1 MGVTA
6 MIPNMTFQQL
16 KDEANS
22 RWQEIWDGNAARLE
36 VLLLCPRKERKLLEL
51 HGDMI
56 DHGQPV
62 MGIFHRPRAEA
73 ELISEQGF
81 DPRAASFQFVN
92 IANADMGP
100 WMQQLV
106 TQEGWLRSTVEIAPV
121 PFSLD
126 IPNQRPFEKHS
137 ILCFRHPSLP
147 ALERYFLPYPIHALV
162 GKAFVSLPRR
172 QAAELARQQ
181 AEILGVGLA
190 KPEPEIVEV
199 PVVEAQPEAEAATE
213 VDDTTSKLEEAFIT
227 EMIPEEAAQVAL
239 PTASESESVALPEV
253 KEEASVALPGA
264 EETASPVAPPTAD
277 ESVPLPTGEP
287 EVDDMPA
294 IEREFR
300 NLIQELL
307 DAGVDPSEMMSD
319 ARLEDINERALAQ
332 NFETWPVFMQMV
344 S

>member
-22 RWQEIWDGNAARLE
+22 RWQEIWDGNAARLD

-73 ELISEQGF
+73 ELISDQGL
-81 DPRAASFQFVN
+81 DPRSASFQFVD
-92 IANADMGP
+92 IANSDMGP

-121 PFSLD
+121 PFTLD

-147 ALERYFLPYPIHALV
+147 ALERYFLPYPVHALV

-199 PVVEAQPEAEAATE
+199 PVVEPTPEVEASPE
-213 VDDTTSKLEEAFIT
+213 EDSTSILEDAFIT
-227 EMIPEEAAQVAL
+227 EMIPEEATQVAL
-239 PTASESESVALPEV
+239 PSTEESEQ
-253 KEEASVALPGA
+253 VALPGS
-264 EETASPVAPPTAD
+264 EESTEQSPPTTSEA
-277 ESVPLPTGEP
+277 SIPLPTGES
-287 EVDDMPA
+287 EVDDSLP

-300 NLIQELL
+300 ALIQELL
-307 DAGVDPSEMMSD
+307 DAGVDPSEMMTD
-319 ARLEDINERALAQ
+319 QRPRRIQRPANIR
-332 NFETWPVFMQMV
+332 
-344 S
+344 

>member
-16 KDEANS
+16 KDEADS

-36 VLLLCPRKERKLLEL
+36 VMLLCPRKERKLLEL

-199 PVVEAQPEAEAATE
+199 PVVETQPEVAVATE
-213 VDDTTSKLEEAFIT
+213 VDETTSKLEEAFIA
-227 EMIPEEAAQVAL
+227 EMIPEEAAEVALPTTEEVEQVAL
-239 PTASESESVALPEV
+239 PGS
-253 KEEASVALPGA
+253 
-264 EETASPVAPPTAD
+264 EETTPVAAPTTVD
-277 ESVPLPTGEP
+277 ESVPLPTGKP

-300 NLIQELL
+300 NLVQELL
-307 DAGVDPSEMMSD
+307 DSGVDPSEMMSD

>member
-16 KDEANS
+16 KDEADS
-22 RWQEIWDGNAARLE
+22 RWQEIWDVNAARLE
-36 VLLLCPRKERKLLEL
+36 IMLLCPRKERKLLEL

-73 ELISEQGF
+73 ELIAQQGF
-81 DPRAASFQFVN
+81 DPKSASFQFLN

-100 WMQQLV
+100 WMQQLI
-106 TQEGWLRSTVEIAPV
+106 TQEGWLRSTVEIVPV
-121 PFSLD
+121 PFTLD
-126 IPNQRPFEKHS
+126 IPNQRPFEKHT

-147 ALERYFLPYPIHALV
+147 PLEKYFLPYPLHALI

-199 PVVEAQPEAEAATE
+199 PIVENKTVAEPSDAKSDE
-213 VDDTTSKLEEAFIT
+213 GSELEKAFVAD
-227 EMIPEEAAQVAL
+227 MIPEEATQVAL
-239 PTASESESVALPEV
+239 PTTEDGQSTPIDQN
-253 KEEASVALPGA
+253 EEKHNQ
-264 EETASPVAPPTAD
+264 PPKTSD
-277 ESVPLPTGEP
+277 GSVPLPTGDP
-287 EVDDMPA
+287 EVDDTPA

-300 NLIQELL
+300 ELIQELL
-307 DAGVDPSEMMSD
+307 DSGVDPSDMMTD
-319 ARLEDINERALAQ
+319 PRLEEITERALAQ

>member
-73 ELISEQGF
+73 ELISDQGF
-81 DPRAASFQFVN
+81 DPRSASFQFVN
-92 IANADMGP
+92 IANSDMGP

-147 ALERYFLPYPIHALV
+147 PLERYFLPYPVHALV
-162 GKAFVSLPRR
+162 GKAFVSLPRK

-199 PVVEAQPEAEAATE
+199 PVVEPTPEVEASSE
-213 VDDTTSKLEEAFIT
+213 EDSTSILEDAFIT
-227 EMIPEEAAQVAL
+227 EMIPEEVTQVAL
-239 PTASESESVALPEV
+239 PATEESEQ
-253 KEEASVALPGA
+253 VALPGS
-264 EETASPVAPPTAD
+264 EETTEQSPPSTSEASI
-277 ESVPLPTGEP
+277 PLPTGEP
-287 EVDDMPA
+287 EVDDSPP

-300 NLIQELL
+300 ALIQELL
-307 DAGVDPSEMMSD
+307 DAGVDPSDMMTD
-319 ARLEDINERALAQ
+319 PRLEEITERAMAQ

>member
-73 ELISEQGF
+73 ELISDQGF
-81 DPRAASFQFVN
+81 DPRSASFQFVN
-92 IANADMGP
+92 IANSDMGP

-147 ALERYFLPYPIHALV
+147 PLERYFLPYPVHALV

-199 PVVEAQPEAEAATE
+199 PVVEPTPEVEASSE
-213 VDDTTSKLEEAFIT
+213 EDSTSILEDAFIT
-227 EMIPEEAAQVAL
+227 EMIPEEVTQVAL
-239 PTASESESVALPEV
+239 PATEESEQ
-253 KEEASVALPGA
+253 VALPGS
-264 EETASPVAPPTAD
+264 EETTEQSPPSTSEASI
-277 ESVPLPTGEP
+277 PLPTGEP
-287 EVDDMPA
+287 EVDDSLP

-300 NLIQELL
+300 ALIQELL
-307 DAGVDPSEMMSD
+307 DAGVDPSDMMTD
-319 ARLEDINERALAQ
+319 PRLEEITERAMAQ

>member
-16 KDEANS
+16 RDEAVS
-22 RWQEIWDGNAARLE
+22 RWGEIWDPGADRLE
-36 VLLLCPRKERKLLEL
+36 IMLLCPRKERKLLEL

-62 MGIFHRPRAEA
+62 MGIFHRPRGAEDLLA
-73 ELISEQGF
+73 EQGF
-81 DPRAASFQFVN
+81 DHRDASFQFVN
-92 IANADMGP
+92 ISNSDMGI

-106 TQEGWLRSTVEIAPV
+106 TQEGWLRSTVEINPT
-121 PFSLD
+121 PFTVG
-126 IPNQRPFEKHS
+126 IPNQRAFERHS

-147 ALERYFLPYPIHALV
+147 NLDKYYLPYPIHALV

-199 PVVEAQPEAEAATE
+199 PVVEQPPEPVDEEPVDEMEKAFIQEMMPEAE
-213 VDDTTSKLEEAFIT
+213 
-227 EMIPEEAAQVAL
+227 
-239 PTASESESVALPEV
+239 
-253 KEEASVALPGA
+253 
-264 EETASPVAPPTAD
+264 ET
-277 ESVPLPTGEP
+277 PLPTSDSEPIQEEEKEEVTLPGQETKAESQSDESIPLPDVEP
-287 EVDDMPA
+287 EVDDTPA
-294 IEREFR
+294 IEKEFR
-300 NLIQELL
+300 ALVQELL

-319 ARLEDINERALAQ
+319 VRMEDINERALAQ

>member
-22 RWQEIWDGNAARLE
+22 RWQEIWDGSAARLE
-36 VLLLCPRKERKLLEL
+36 IMLLCPRKERKLLEL

-62 MGIFHRPRAEA
+62 MGIFHRPRAES
-73 ELISEQGF
+73 ELISAQGF
-81 DPRAASFQFVN
+81 DPRSASFQFLN
-92 IANADMGP
+92 ISNADMGP

-121 PFSLD
+121 PFTLD

-147 ALERYFLPYPIHALV
+147 PLEKYFLPYPIHALI

-199 PVVEAQPEAEAATE
+199 PVVEKTPE
-213 VDDTTSKLEEAFIT
+213 VDTIEEASDAGSVLEEAFIA
-227 EMIPEEAAQVAL
+227 EMIPEEVNQVAL
-239 PTASESESVALPEV
+239 PSSEEV
-253 KEEASVALPGA
+253 EQVALPGA
-264 EETASPVAPPTAD
+264 EEKPEPEEPITSG
-277 ESVPLPTGEP
+277 ESIPLPTGEP
-287 EVDDMPA
+287 EIDTMAP

-300 NLIQELL
+300 ELIQELL
-307 DAGVDPSEMMSD
+307 DAGVDPSEMMTD
-319 ARLEDINERALAQ
+319 PRLEEITERALAQ

>member
-73 ELISEQGF
+73 ELISDQGF
-81 DPRAASFQFVN
+81 DPRSASFQFVN
-92 IANADMGP
+92 IANSDMGP

-147 ALERYFLPYPIHALV
+147 PLERYFLPYPVHALV

-181 AEILGVGLA
+181 AEMLGVGLA

-199 PVVEAQPEAEAATE
+199 PVVEPTPEVEASSE
-213 VDDTTSKLEEAFIT
+213 EDSTSILEDAFIT
-227 EMIPEEAAQVAL
+227 EMIPEEVTQVAL
-239 PTASESESVALPEV
+239 PATEESEQ
-253 KEEASVALPGA
+253 VALPGS
-264 EETASPVAPPTAD
+264 EETTEQSPPSTSEASI
-277 ESVPLPTGEP
+277 PLPTGEP
-287 EVDDMPA
+287 EVDDSLP

-300 NLIQELL
+300 ALIQELL
-307 DAGVDPSEMMSD
+307 DAGVDPSDMMTD
-319 ARLEDINERALAQ
+319 PRLEEITERAMAQ

>member
-6 MIPNMTFQQL
+6 MIPGMTFQQL

-22 RWQEIWDGNAARLE
+22 RWQEIWDGSVARLE
-36 VLLLCPRKERKLLEL
+36 IMLLCPRKERKLLEL

-73 ELISEQGF
+73 ELIAKQGF
-81 DPRAASFQFVN
+81 DPKSASFQFVN
-92 IANADMGP
+92 ISNADMGP

-121 PFSLD
+121 PFTLD

-147 ALERYFLPYPIHALV
+147 PLERYFLPYPIHALI

-190 KPEPEIVEV
+190 KPKPEIVEV
-199 PVVEAQPEAEAATE
+199 PVVEAKPEKVVVEE
-213 VDDTTSKLEEAFIT
+213 VDDTGSELEEAFIAN
-227 EMIPEEAAQVAL
+227 MIPKELNQVAL
-239 PTASESESVALPEV
+239 PTFEEAEQVALPTVDEEV
-253 KEEASVALPGA
+253 TVALPTT
-264 EETASPVAPPTAD
+264 EDTAIPVDEPAVD
-277 ESVPLPTGEP
+277 ESVPLPSGEP
-287 EVDDMPA
+287 EVDNMPA

-300 NLIQELL
+300 ELIQELL
-307 DAGVDPSEMMSD
+307 DSGVDPSEMMSD

>member
-22 RWQEIWDGNAARLE
+22 RWNEIWDANSARLE
-36 VLLLCPRKERKLLEL
+36 IMLLCPRKERKLLEL

-92 IANADMGP
+92 ISNSDMGP

-106 TQEGWLRSTVEIAPV
+106 TQEGWLRSTVEVSPV
-121 PFSLD
+121 PFSMD

-147 ALERYFLPYPIHALV
+147 PLDKYFLPYPIHALV

-199 PVVEAQPEAEAATE
+199 PVVEPVAEIE
-213 VDDTTSKLEEAFIT
+213 QVPINVEDAFIS
-227 EMIPEEAAQVAL
+227 EMIPEEVEQVAL
-239 PTASESESVALPEV
+239 PNTEDTNVSSPQEV
-253 KEEASVALPGA
+253 EVVE
-264 EETASPVAPPTAD
+264 
-277 ESVPLPTGEP
+277 ESVPLPSGVP
-287 EVDDMPA
+287 EIDDTPA

-300 NLIQELL
+300 ALIQELI
-307 DAGVDPSEMMSD
+307 DAGVDPSDMMTD
-319 ARLEDINERALAQ
+319 PRLEEITERALAQ

>member
-73 ELISEQGF
+73 ELISDQGF
-81 DPRAASFQFVN
+81 DPRSASFQFVN
-92 IANADMGP
+92 IANSDMGP

-199 PVVEAQPEAEAATE
+199 PVVEPTPEVEASSE
-213 VDDTTSKLEEAFIT
+213 EDSTSILEDAFIT
-227 EMIPEEAAQVAL
+227 EMIPEEVTQVAL
-239 PTASESESVALPEV
+239 PATEESEQ
-253 KEEASVALPGA
+253 VALPGS
-264 EETASPVAPPTAD
+264 EETTEQSPPSTSEASI
-277 ESVPLPTGEP
+277 PLPTGEP
-287 EVDDMPA
+287 EVDDSLP

-300 NLIQELL
+300 ALIQELI
-307 DAGVDPSEMMSD
+307 DAGVDPSDMMTD
-319 ARLEDINERALAQ
+319 PRLEEITERAMAQ

>member
-36 VLLLCPRKERKLLEL
+36 VMLLCPRKERKLLEL

-199 PVVEAQPEAEAATE
+199 PVVEAQPEVEAATE
-213 VDDTTSKLEEAFIT
+213 VDETTSKLEEAFIA

-239 PTASESESVALPEV
+239 PTTEEV
-253 KEEASVALPGA
+253 EQVALPGS
-264 EETASPVAPPTAD
+264 EETAPVAAPTTAD

-287 EVDDMPA
+287 EVDDMTA

>member
-36 VLLLCPRKERKLLEL
+36 VMLLCPRKERKLLEL

-199 PVVEAQPEAEAATE
+199 PVVETQPEVAVTTE
-213 VDDTTSKLEEAFIT
+213 VDETTSKLEEAFIA

-239 PTASESESVALPEV
+239 PTTEDVEQ
-253 KEEASVALPGA
+253 VALPGS
-264 EETASPVAPPTAD
+264 EETTPVAAPTTVD
-277 ESVPLPTGEP
+277 KSVPLPTGKP

-300 NLIQELL
+300 NLVQELL
-307 DAGVDPSEMMSD
+307 DSGVDPSEMMSD

>member
-1 MGVTA
+1 
-6 MIPNMTFQQL
+6 
-16 KDEANS
+16 
-22 RWQEIWDGNAARLE
+22 
-36 VLLLCPRKERKLLEL
+36 
-51 HGDMI
+51 
-56 DHGQPV
+56 
-62 MGIFHRPRAEA
+62 
-73 ELISEQGF
+73 
-81 DPRAASFQFVN
+81 
-92 IANADMGP
+92 MGP

-121 PFSLD
+121 PFTLD
-126 IPNQRPFEKHS
+126 IPNQRPFERHS

-147 ALERYFLPYPIHALV
+147 PLERYFLPYPIHALI

-199 PVVEAQPEAEAATE
+199 PVVEAAPAKVVVEE
-213 VDDTTSKLEEAFIT
+213 VADTGSELEEAFIAN
-227 EMIPEEAAQVAL
+227 MIPEEANQVAL
-239 PTASESESVALPEV
+239 PTFEEAEQVALPTVDEDV
-253 KEEASVALPGA
+253 TVALPAA
-264 EETASPVAPPTAD
+264 EDTAPPVDEPAVD
-277 ESVPLPTGEP
+277 ESVPLPSGEP
-287 EVDDMPA
+287 EVDNMPA

-300 NLIQELL
+300 NLVQELL
-307 DAGVDPSEMMSD
+307 DSGVDPSEMMSD

>member
-16 KDEANS
+16 KDEADS

-36 VLLLCPRKERKLLEL
+36 VMLLCPRKERKLLEL

-199 PVVEAQPEAEAATE
+199 PVVETQPEVAVTTE
-213 VDDTTSKLEEAFIT
+213 VDETTSKLEEAFIA
-227 EMIPEEAAQVAL
+227 EMIPEEAAEVALPTTEEVEQVAL
-239 PTASESESVALPEV
+239 PGS
-253 KEEASVALPGA
+253 
-264 EETASPVAPPTAD
+264 EETTPVAAPTTVD
-277 ESVPLPTGEP
+277 ESVPLPTGKP

-300 NLIQELL
+300 NLVQELL
-307 DAGVDPSEMMSD
+307 DSGVDPSEMMSD

>member
-16 KDEANS
+16 KDEADS

-36 VLLLCPRKERKLLEL
+36 VMLLCPRKERKLLEL

-199 PVVEAQPEAEAATE
+199 PVVETQPEVAVATE
-213 VDDTTSKLEEAFIT
+213 VDETTSKLEEAFIA
-227 EMIPEEAAQVAL
+227 EMIPEEAVQVAL
-239 PTASESESVALPEV
+239 PTTEEV
-253 KEEASVALPGA
+253 EQVALPGS
-264 EETASPVAPPTAD
+264 EETTPVAAPTTVD
-277 ESVPLPTGEP
+277 ESVPLPTGKP

-300 NLIQELL
+300 NLVQELL
-307 DAGVDPSEMMSD
+307 DSGVDPSEMMSD

>member
-16 KDEANS
+16 KDEADS

-36 VLLLCPRKERKLLEL
+36 VMLLCPRKERKLLEL

-199 PVVEAQPEAEAATE
+199 PVVETQPEVAVTTE
-213 VDDTTSKLEEAFIT
+213 VDETTSKLEEAFIA

-239 PTASESESVALPEV
+239 PTTEEV
-253 KEEASVALPGA
+253 EQVALPGS
-264 EETASPVAPPTAD
+264 EETTPVAAPTTVD
-277 ESVPLPTGEP
+277 ESVPLPTGKP
-287 EVDDMPA
+287 EVDGMPA

-300 NLIQELL
+300 NLVQELL
-307 DAGVDPSEMMSD
+307 DSGVDPSEMMSD

>member
-36 VLLLCPRKERKLLEL
+36 VMLLCPRKERKLLEL

-199 PVVEAQPEAEAATE
+199 PVVETQPEVAVATE
-213 VDDTTSKLEEAFIT
+213 VDETTSKLEEAFIA

-239 PTASESESVALPEV
+239 PTTEEV
-253 KEEASVALPGA
+253 EQVALPGS
-264 EETASPVAPPTAD
+264 EETTPVAAPTTVD
-277 ESVPLPTGEP
+277 KSVPLPTGKP

-300 NLIQELL
+300 NLVQELL
-307 DAGVDPSEMMSD
+307 DSGVDPSEMMSD

>member
-22 RWQEIWDGNAARLE
+22 RWKEIWDNDAARLE
-36 VLLLCPRKERKLLEL
+36 IMLLCPRKERKLLEL

-73 ELISEQGF
+73 ELISDQGF
-81 DPRAASFQFVN
+81 DPRSASFQFLN
-92 IANADMGP
+92 ISNADMGP

-126 IPNQRPFEKHS
+126 IPNQRLFEKHS

-147 ALERYFLPYPIHALV
+147 PLEKYFLPYPIHALI

-199 PVVEAQPEAEAATE
+199 PVVDSQL
-213 VDDTTSKLEEAFIT
+213 VDENVDEEADSSSILEDAFIA
-227 EMIPEEAAQVAL
+227 EMIPEEVTQVAL
-239 PTASESESVALPEV
+239 PTTKEV
-253 KEEASVALPGA
+253 EQVALPGSEDDEKQ
-264 EETASPVAPPTAD
+264 EEISTPSETI
-277 ESVPLPTGEP
+277 PLPAKDP
-287 EVDDMPA
+287 EIDNTLP
-294 IEREFR
+294 IEKEFR
-300 NLIQELL
+300 ALIQELL
-307 DAGVDPSEMMSD
+307 DAGVDPSDMMTD
-319 ARLEDINERALAQ
+319 PRLEEITERALAQ

>member
-73 ELISEQGF
+73 ELISDQGF
-81 DPRAASFQFVN
+81 DPRSASFQFVN
-92 IANADMGP
+92 IANSDMGP

-147 ALERYFLPYPIHALV
+147 PLERYFLPYPVHALV

-199 PVVEAQPEAEAATE
+199 PVVEPTPEVEASSE
-213 VDDTTSKLEEAFIT
+213 EDSTSILEDAFIT
-227 EMIPEEAAQVAL
+227 EMIPEEVTQVAL
-239 PTASESESVALPEV
+239 PATEESEQ
-253 KEEASVALPGA
+253 VALPGS
-264 EETASPVAPPTAD
+264 EETTEQSPPSTSEASI
-277 ESVPLPTGEP
+277 PLPTGEP
-287 EVDDMPA
+287 EVDDSLP

-300 NLIQELL
+300 ALIQELI
-307 DAGVDPSEMMSD
+307 DAGVDPSDMMTD
-319 ARLEDINERALAQ
+319 PRLEEITERAMAQ

>member
-36 VLLLCPRKERKLLEL
+36 VMLLCPRKERKLLEL

-199 PVVEAQPEAEAATE
+199 PVVEAQPEVEAATE
-213 VDDTTSKLEEAFIT
+213 VDETTSKLEEVFIA

-239 PTASESESVALPEV
+239 PTTEEV
-253 KEEASVALPGA
+253 EQVALPGS
-264 EETASPVAPPTAD
+264 EETAPVAAPTTAD
-277 ESVPLPTGEP
+277 ESVPLPTGEQ

>member
-16 KDEANS
+16 EDEASS
-22 RWQEIWDGNAARLE
+22 RWKEIWDKSAARLD
-36 VLLLCPRKERKLLEL
+36 LMLLCPRKERKLLEL

-73 ELISEQGF
+73 ELIINQGF
-81 DPRAASFQFVN
+81 DPKAASFQFLN

-106 TQEGWLRSTVEIAPV
+106 TQEGWLRTTIELNPV

-126 IPNQRPFEKHS
+126 IPNQRPFEKRTV
-137 ILCFRHPSLP
+137 LCFRHPSLP
-147 ALERYFLPYPIHALV
+147 PLEKYFLPYPIHALI

-172 QAAELARQQ
+172 QAAELAKQQ

-199 PVVEAQPEAEAATE
+199 PVIEQVPVEE
-213 VDDTTSKLEEAFIT
+213 VVNITLEDKFVS
-227 EMIPEEAAQVAL
+227 EMMPEEIVNIPL
-239 PTASESESVALPEV
+239 PTENGAKQLREDVDEIDTEIENTVETSSNENVIPLPEV
-253 KEEASVALPGA
+253 TAEA
-264 EETASPVAPPTAD
+264 
-277 ESVPLPTGEP
+277 
-287 EVDDMPA
+287 DDMPE
-294 IEREFR
+294 IEKEFR
-300 NLIQELL
+300 AIVQELI
-307 DAGVDPSEMMSD
+307 DAGLDPSEMMTD
-319 ARLEDINERALAQ
+319 ARMEDINERALAQ

>member
-22 RWQEIWDGNAARLE
+22 RWQEIWDGNSARLE

-190 KPEPEIVEV
+190 KSEPEIVEV
-199 PVVEAQPEAEAATE
+199 PVVEAQPEVEAATE

-239 PTASESESVALPEV
+239 PTASESESVALPDV

-264 EETASPVAPPTAD
+264 VDAESPVAPPTAD
-277 ESVPLPTGEP
+277 ESIPLPTGQP

-307 DAGVDPSEMMSD
+307 DGGVDPSDMMTD
-319 ARLEDINERALAQ
+319 PRLEDINERALAQ

>member
-36 VLLLCPRKERKLLEL
+36 VMLLCPRKERKLLEL

-73 ELISEQGF
+73 ELISDQGF
-81 DPRAASFQFVN
+81 DPRSASFQFVN

-106 TQEGWLRSTVEIAPV
+106 TQEGWLRSTVEISPV

-147 ALERYFLPYPIHALV
+147 ALERYFLPYPVHALV

-172 QAAELARQQ
+172 QAAELAKQQ

-199 PVVEAQPEAEAATE
+199 PIVEPTPELDSSTDS
-213 VDDTTSKLEEAFIT
+213 DDSTSKMEEAFIT
-227 EMIPEEAAQVAL
+227 EMMPEEATQVAL
-239 PTASESESVALPEV
+239 PTTEEAEQVALPDSE
-253 KEEASVALPGA
+253 KSAESLPPAVA
-264 EETASPVAPPTAD
+264 EESIH
-277 ESVPLPTGEP
+277 LPTGEP
-287 EVDDMPA
+287 EIDNTTP

-300 NLIQELL
+300 ALIQELL
-307 DAGVDPSEMMSD
+307 DTGVDPSDMMTD
-319 ARLEDINERALAQ
+319 PRLEEITERALAQ

>member
-22 RWQEIWDGNAARLE
+22 RWQDIWDDGAARLE
-36 VLLLCPRKERKLLEL
+36 IMLLCPRKERKLLEL

-73 ELISEQGF
+73 ELISDQGF
-81 DPRAASFQFVN
+81 DPRSASFQFVN
-92 IANADMGP
+92 ISNADMGP

-121 PFSLD
+121 PFTLD

-147 ALERYFLPYPIHALV
+147 PLDKYFLPYPIHALI

-199 PVVEAQPEAEAATE
+199 PVVEAAPEKESTE
-213 VDDTTSKLEEAFIT
+213 ENEDTSSALEEAFLA
-227 EMIPEEAAQVAL
+227 EMIPEEATQVAL
-239 PTASESESVALPEV
+239 PTNDEV
-253 KEEASVALPGA
+253 EQVALPGA
-264 EETASPVAPPTAD
+264 EEVSAPTPATTVD
-277 ESVPLPTGEP
+277 DSVPLPAGIP
-287 EVDDMPA
+287 EIDDSLP

-300 NLIQELL
+300 ALIQELL
-307 DAGVDPSEMMSD
+307 DAGVDPSDMMTD
-319 ARLEDINERALAQ
+319 PRLEEITERALAQ

>member
-22 RWQEIWDGNAARLE
+22 RWQDIWDDGAARLE
-36 VLLLCPRKERKLLEL
+36 IMLLCPRKERKLLEL

-73 ELISEQGF
+73 ELISDQGF
-81 DPRAASFQFVN
+81 DPRSASFQFVN
-92 IANADMGP
+92 ISNADMGP

-121 PFSLD
+121 PFTLD

-147 ALERYFLPYPIHALV
+147 PLDKYFLPYPIHALI

-199 PVVEAQPEAEAATE
+199 PVVEAAPEKEITE
-213 VDDTTSKLEEAFIT
+213 ENEDTSSALEEAFIA
-227 EMIPEEAAQVAL
+227 EMIPEEATQVAL
-239 PTASESESVALPEV
+239 PTNDEV
-253 KEEASVALPGA
+253 EQVALPGA
-264 EETASPVAPPTAD
+264 EEVSAPTPATTVD
-277 ESVPLPTGEP
+277 DSVPLPAGIP
-287 EVDDMPA
+287 EIDDSLP

-300 NLIQELL
+300 ALIQELL
-307 DAGVDPSEMMSD
+307 DAGVDPSDMMTD
-319 ARLEDINERALAQ
+319 PRLEEITERALAQ

>member
-16 KDEANS
+16 KDEADS

-36 VLLLCPRKERKLLEL
+36 VMLLCPRKERKLLEL

-199 PVVEAQPEAEAATE
+199 PVVETQPEVAVATE
-213 VDDTTSKLEEAFIT
+213 VDETTSKLEEAFIT

-239 PTASESESVALPEV
+239 PTTEEV
-253 KEEASVALPGA
+253 EQVALPGS
-264 EETASPVAPPTAD
+264 EETTPVAAPTTVD
-277 ESVPLPTGEP
+277 ESVPLPTGKP

-300 NLIQELL
+300 NLVQELL
-307 DAGVDPSEMMSD
+307 DSGVDPSEMMSD

>member
-22 RWQEIWDGNAARLE
+22 RWGEIWDRDAARLE
-36 VLLLCPRKERKLLEL
+36 IMLLCPRKERKLLEL

-73 ELISEQGF
+73 DLLSEQGF
-81 DPRAASFQFVN
+81 DPRSASFQFVN
-92 IANADMGP
+92 ISNADMGP

-106 TQEGWLRSTVEIAPV
+106 TQEGWLRSTIELAPV
-121 PFSLD
+121 PFAID
-126 IPNQRPFEKHS
+126 IPNQRPFETHS

-147 ALERYFLPYPIHALV
+147 PLEKYFLPYPIHALI

-199 PVVEAQPEAEAATE
+199 PVVEPVVEVEQVPLAVEDAFVSEMVPEVT
-213 VDDTTSKLEEAFIT
+213 EEAI
-227 EMIPEEAAQVAL
+227 
-239 PTASESESVALPEV
+239 
-253 KEEASVALPGA
+253 
-264 EETASPVAPPTAD
+264 APPKAETTPAVVD
-277 ESVPLPTGEP
+277 GGVPLPSGTP
-287 EVDDMPA
+287 EVDNTPE
-294 IEREFR
+294 IEKEFR
-300 NLIQELL
+300 SIIQELL
-307 DAGVDPSEMMSD
+307 DAGVDPAEMMTD
-319 ARLEDINERALAQ
+319 PRLEEITERSLAQ

>member
-1 MGVTA
+1 MLPRCYGGRMGVTA

-16 KDEANS
+16 KDEANE
-22 RWQEIWDGNAARLE
+22 RWGEIWDPSAARMQI
-36 VLLLCPRKERKLLEL
+36 LLMCPRKERKLIEL

-56 DHGQPV
+56 EHGQPV

-73 ELISEQGF
+73 ELLSEQGF
-81 DPRAASFQFVN
+81 DPRSASFQFLN
-92 IANADMGP
+92 IANPDLGP

-106 TQEGWLRSTVEIAPV
+106 TQEGWLRSTVELAPV
-121 PFSLD
+121 PFAID

-137 ILCFRHPSLP
+137 ILCFRHPSIEPLST
-147 ALERYFLPYPIHALV
+147 YFLPYPIHALV

-199 PVVEAQPEAEAATE
+199 PVVEPAPPEPEAETVSMEDSFVA
-213 VDDTTSKLEEAFIT
+213 
-227 EMIPEEAAQVAL
+227 EMM
-239 PTASESESVALPEV
+239 PEV
-253 KEEASVALPGA
+253 EE
-264 EETASPVAPPTAD
+264 
-277 ESVPLPTGEP
+277 ESVPLPTAEVEEEAVVPLPGAPAPEVEQTATEESIPLPEQAP
-287 EVDDMPA
+287 EVDDTPE
-294 IEREFR
+294 IEKEFR
-300 NLIQELL
+300 ALIQELL
-307 DAGVDPSEMMSD
+307 DAGVDPGDMMTD
-319 ARLEDINERALAQ
+319 PRLEEITERALAQ

>member
-22 RWQEIWDGNAARLE
+22 RWGEIWDSNSSRLE
-36 VLLLCPRKERKLLEL
+36 IMLLCPRKERKLLEL

-73 ELISEQGF
+73 ELLTEQGF
-81 DPRAASFQFVN
+81 DPRAASFQFLN
-92 IANADMGP
+92 ISNADMGP

-106 TQEGWLRSTVEIAPV
+106 TQEGWLRSTVELAPV
-121 PFSLD
+121 PFALD
-126 IPNQRPFEKHS
+126 IPNQRPFEKRT

-147 ALERYFLPYPIHALV
+147 PLANYFLPYPIHALV

-199 PVVEAQPEAEAATE
+199 PVVEPVVE
-213 VDDTTSKLEEAFIT
+213 VESVAIAVEDSFVA
-227 EMIPEEAAQVAL
+227 EMIPEEVKNVAL
-239 PTASESESVALPEV
+239 PQQEDNEITPAPSPQETPNVVEESI
-253 KEEASVALPGA
+253 
-264 EETASPVAPPTAD
+264 
-277 ESVPLPTGEP
+277 PLPTGDP
-287 EVDDMPA
+287 EVDNTSP

-300 NLIQELL
+300 SIIQELL
-307 DAGVDPSEMMSD
+307 DAGVDPSDMMTD
-319 ARLEDINERALAQ
+319 PRLEEITERAMAQ

>member
-73 ELISEQGF
+73 ELISDQGF
-81 DPRAASFQFVN
+81 DPRSASFQFVN
-92 IANADMGP
+92 IANSDMGP

-147 ALERYFLPYPIHALV
+147 PLERYFLPYPVHALV

-199 PVVEAQPEAEAATE
+199 PVVEPTPEVEASSEEAS
-213 VDDTTSKLEEAFIT
+213 TSILEDAFIT
-227 EMIPEEAAQVAL
+227 EMIPEEVTQVAL
-239 PTASESESVALPEV
+239 PATEESEQ
-253 KEEASVALPGA
+253 VALPGS
-264 EETASPVAPPTAD
+264 EETTEQSPPSTSEASI
-277 ESVPLPTGEP
+277 PLPTGEP
-287 EVDDMPA
+287 EVDNSLP

-300 NLIQELL
+300 ALIQELL
-307 DAGVDPSEMMSD
+307 DAGVDPSDMMTD
-319 ARLEDINERALAQ
+319 PRLEEITERAMAQ